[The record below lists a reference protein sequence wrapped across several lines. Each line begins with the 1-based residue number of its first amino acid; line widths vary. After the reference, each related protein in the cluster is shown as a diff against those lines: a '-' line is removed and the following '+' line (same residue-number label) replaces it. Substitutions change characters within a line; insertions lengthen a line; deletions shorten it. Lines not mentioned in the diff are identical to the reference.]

1 VMGMC
6 GTPTYSLIR
15 PGITSRSTCHRDAFI
30 LRKMA
35 TQNDPASLRKVLER
49 QRAAFQSEG
58 PVTAATRIDRIQ
70 RVINLLVD
78 NEAALCG
85 AMSSDFGYR
94 PHMMSRMTDILPS
107 IRALKY
113 ARTNVEQW
121 MVDDERPMLEPYKGL
136 GGTGFVRYQPKG
148 VVGNISPWNA
158 PINVAF
164 SPVAGMLA
172 AGNRVMIK
180 PSEFTPAT
188 AKLLHELVARY
199 FDETEIAVVEG
210 GPDIAHEFASLP
222 FDHLLFTGST
232 AVGQLVLA
240 AAAKNLVPV
249 TLELGGKS
257 PVIVGRS
264 ASIKQAADRIVL
276 GKLLNAGQVCL
287 SPDYLL
293 VPRELSG
300 ALVDE
305 IKHRAQGSYPDIL
318 KNPDYC
324 AIINERHR
332 DRLDA
337 VIADARSR
345 GAEIVEINETGVTGS
360 RANIK
365 RALTLILNPH
375 DNMKALREEMFGPI
389 LPIVAYDTIS
399 EAIAHVNARPRP
411 LGLYYFGNDPGEE
424 SMVLARTI
432 SGGVTVNDVLSHVVH
447 EQLPFGG
454 IGPSGMGAYHGV
466 DGFRTFSHA
475 RSVYRQTSADLAG
488 MAGTRPPYGATLEK
502 VVLGAL
508 TK

>member
-1 VMGMC
+1 
-6 GTPTYSLIR
+6 
-15 PGITSRSTCHRDAFI
+15 
-30 LRKMA
+30 
-35 TQNDPASLRKVLER
+35 
-49 QRAAFQSEG
+49 
-58 PVTAATRIDRIQ
+58 
-70 RVINLLVD
+70 
-78 NEAALCG
+78 
-85 AMSSDFGYR
+85 
-94 PHMMSRMTDILPS
+94 
-107 IRALKY
+107 
-113 ARTNVEQW
+113 
-121 MVDDERPMLEPYKGL
+121 
-136 GGTGFVRYQPKG
+136 
-148 VVGNISPWNA
+148 
-158 PINVAF
+158 
-164 SPVAGMLA
+164 MLA

-188 AKLLHELVARY
+188 AELLHELVARY
-199 FDETEIAVVEG
+199 FDETEIAVIEG
-210 GPDIAHEFASLP
+210 GSDVGHQFASLP

-264 ASIKQAADRIVL
+264 ASIEQAADRIVL

-293 VPRELSG
+293 VPRELHG

-305 IKHRAQGSYPDIL
+305 IKHRAQDSYPDIL
-318 KNPDYC
+318 TNPDYC
-324 AIINERHR
+324 AIINDRHR

-337 VIADARSR
+337 VIADARSW

-360 RANIK
+360 RTDIK

-375 DNMKALREEMFGPI
+375 DDMKALREEMFGPI

-424 SMVLARTI
+424 AMVLAQTI

-454 IGPSGMGAYHGV
+454 IGPSGMGAYHGM